1 MRYIK
6 TKPLSQ
12 KNQKNFDMFF
22 RRALICK
29 FDHIPHQTNP
39 NQIKPSGLLQKLQN
53 HVILEFLEKWAP
65 GSPKTE
71 KINFWGFFAHCG
83 PQKSIFGVCSLWTPK
98 INFWGF
104 LLIVDPKK
112 SPKNFSNF
120 RDRTSKRRH
129 FWFKL

>member
-71 KINFWGFFAHCG
+71 KINFWVFLLIVDPKNQFLGFAHCG
-83 PQKSIFGVCSLWTPK
+83 PQKSIFGVFCSL
-98 INFWGF
+98 
-104 LLIVDPKK
+104 
-112 SPKNFSNF
+112 
-120 RDRTSKRRH
+120 
-129 FWFKL
+129 